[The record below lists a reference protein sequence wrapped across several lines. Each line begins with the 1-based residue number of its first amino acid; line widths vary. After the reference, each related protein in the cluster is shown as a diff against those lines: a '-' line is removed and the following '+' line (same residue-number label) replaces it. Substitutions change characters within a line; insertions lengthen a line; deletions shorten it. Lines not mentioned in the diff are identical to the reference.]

1 MAPKKSTNGEPSAAQ
16 LKKDIKKI
24 EASFEDETVEDG
36 KHVYVAVDGDETKV
50 RKYEY
55 NDSKWDFVSIMNA
68 EDVSDDSDESDDS
81 DNDSDEE
88 SETEEPEVKS
98 VEKPKAKKAA
108 EKTEKPQPKADKKPK
123 KSEEAEEEDDAST
136 STGDSKKPKKKRV
149 TVTDI
154 GAKLVPFVDDEI
166 SKLDKAEIKEWLLT
180 FVKDFGL
187 RKKKRAQ
194 SPYQLF
200 LSQQLL
206 SMKDIPSKERM
217 ALAGGRWKEH
227 KAKMEAEAAAKA

>member
-1 MAPKKSTNGEPSAAQ
+1 MAPKKNLNEPSAAQ

-36 KHVYVAVDGDETKV
+36 KHVYVGVDGDDTKV

-55 NDSKWDFVSIMNA
+55 NDSKWEFISIMNA
-68 EDVSDDSDESDDS
+68 EDVSDDSDDESDDP
-81 DNDSDEE
+81 DHDSDEE
-88 SETEEPEVKS
+88 SETEEPEPAKTVVK
-98 VEKPKAKKAA
+98 PKKAA
-108 EKTEKPQPKADKKPK
+108 EKTEKPKPVKKQEKAVKKAA
-123 KSEEAEEEDDAST
+123 SEDDAST
-136 STGDSKKPKKKRV
+136 STGDSKKTKKKRV
-149 TVTDI
+149 TMTDI

-166 SKLDKAEIKEWLLT
+166 DNMDKDDIKEWMLA
-180 FVKDFGL
+180 FVKEFGL

-206 SMKDIPSKERM
+206 SMKDVPSKERM
-217 ALAGGRWKEH
+217 ALASGRWKEH